1 MRFHC
6 MPRRYGIHIARRA
19 GMFIHLCE
27 DASGQVPNDL
37 RADDHQTDDH
47 QTDDLWTVNVLFS
60 GSIGVPPV
68 RRGTTP
74 IRTRAKPMFLIPS
87 GKTK

>member
-27 DASGQVPNDL
+27 DASGPVPDDH
-37 RADDHQTDDH
+37 RADGHQTDY
-47 QTDDLWTVNVLFS
+47 LWTVNDLFS